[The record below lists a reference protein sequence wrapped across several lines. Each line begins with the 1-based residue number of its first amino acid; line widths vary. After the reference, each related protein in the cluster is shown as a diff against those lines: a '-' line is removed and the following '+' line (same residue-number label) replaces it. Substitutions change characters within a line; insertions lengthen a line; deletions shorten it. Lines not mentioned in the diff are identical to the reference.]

1 MAVLNTKAK
10 LTITNQEY
18 TNKKNIAS
26 NLTKINTNIDNIST
40 NTTAIA
46 NLQSNSGRT
55 VVTVGGTGRDWYRI
69 YSDGW
74 VEQGGVTPTGSDTT
88 VVATFHI
95 EFKDTNYTILTTP
108 DNPVGSS
115 TGKTHAIPTTRTTK
129 TCDILVYTQE
139 NHSTFGAMWVACGYK
154 K

>member
-1 MAVLNTKAK
+1 MATLVSKANLNIENVEYSNYK
-10 LTITNQEY
+10 LIQSINGKVSTNTE
-18 TNKKNIAS
+18 
-26 NLTKINTNIDNIST
+26 NIST
-40 NTTAIA
+40 NTSEIA
-46 NLQSNSGRT
+46 NLKTNNGRT
-55 VVTVGGTGRDWYRI
+55 IVKVGGTGRDWYRI

-74 VEQGGVTPTGSDTT
+74 VEQGGITPTGSDTT

-115 TGKTHAIPTTRTTK
+115 IGKTHAIPTARTTK

-139 NHSTFGAMWVACGYK
+139 NHSTFGAMWVACGFK